1 MDPFTSMTASD
12 SRSAT
17 NEETAKAAPSE
28 LETQKEN
35 VFRCVNLNDL
45 KGDAQCFCWAP
56 QF

>member
-1 MDPFTSMTASD
+1 MTASD